1 LQSGASDCAIREQPG
16 SSTNSGKG
24 LVAKQFSSGKK
35 VSSSGIYRVSHQRHR
50 LPHEVTLMAGD
61 VFPPCARCGDH
72 VRFALIREVPD
83 QLARLGGKRNL
94 YSLPVLSDD
103 DDMPKSA

>member
-1 LQSGASDCAIREQPG
+1 VQWAG
-16 SSTNSGKG
+16 SLAAVSIPGKG

-94 YSLPVLSDD
+94 YSLPVLSDEED
-103 DDMPKSA
+103 DDLPKSA